1 MFAQFVAMVRCQG
14 PAALRHR
21 STTLVRVKKD
31 FIECMLMAVIH
42 EKLLSQL
49 EAAGVCVTPQIRVR
63 TAPGRRMTG
72 PVEGDRRVQTSCP
85 SDMRRL
91 RAPDN
96 GHVDL
101 PNLRN
106 RLLAPR
112 LNLSDGWDLVLC
124 CFQPESIC
132 KAAKL
137 NFISFSS
144 AWRSENKY
152 REEFSSNTLQLAH

>member
-1 MFAQFVAMVRCQG
+1 MGCMFAQFVAMVRCQG

-72 PVEGDRRVQTSCP
+72 PVEGGPPR
-85 SDMRRL
+85 SDEVSHRHEAVGYAR
-91 RAPDN
+91 
-96 GHVDL
+96 
-101 PNLRN
+101 
-106 RLLAPR
+106 
-112 LNLSDGWDLVLC
+112 
-124 CFQPESIC
+124 
-132 KAAKL
+132 
-137 NFISFSS
+137 
-144 AWRSENKY
+144 
-152 REEFSSNTLQLAH
+152 